1 MTESII
7 PLLLFPFIIPSTFS
21 NCSLSTQLRFV
32 YTTKSMLMTLAVRL
46 ILMEIP
52 TAYKVLYIIEN
63 PLSQLPWARVPFY
76 RVPVLGLKERL
87 VERYPGLIIL
97 MGPDFSEEYFS
108 LMRGSCLRHRVSRWA
123 VLTPSLQL
131 PQYTVI
137 PFHI

>member
-63 PLSQLPWARVPFY
+63 PHPQLPWARVPFY
-76 RVPVLGLKERL
+76 LVPVLGLKDSYLANDHQVGDRL
-87 VERYPGLIIL
+87 VERYPDLIIL
-97 MGPDFSEEYFS
+97 TGPDFSEEYFS
-108 LMRGSCLRHRVSRWA
+108 L
-123 VLTPSLQL
+123 
-131 PQYTVI
+131 
-137 PFHI
+137 

>member
-52 TAYKVLYIIEN
+52 TAYKVLYVIEN
-63 PLSQLPWARVPFY
+63 PHP
-76 RVPVLGLKERL
+76 
-87 VERYPGLIIL
+87 
-97 MGPDFSEEYFS
+97 
-108 LMRGSCLRHRVSRWA
+108 
-123 VLTPSLQL
+123 
-131 PQYTVI
+131 
-137 PFHI
+137 